1 MLKPASDEL
10 LKLAQEMLPKRYIF
24 RPSVYEVNELV
35 IEDLNLRV
43 FPTQKI
49 SGGFGVTFYTKNK
62 ENPVS
67 NPYVRHSPFTSDYPS
82 FCKALEEGLKL
93 ALLYLKN
100 ETTPEENY

>member
-1 MLKPASDEL
+1 MKLASDEL

-24 RPSVYEVNELV
+24 RLNVYEVNELV
-35 IEDLNLRV
+35 IEDLKVRV

-49 SGGFGVTFYTKNK
+49 SGGFGVMFCTPNRD
-62 ENPVS
+62 NPVG
-67 NPYVRHSPFTSDYPS
+67 NPFVRHSSFTLDYSS
-82 FCKALEEGLKL
+82 FADALEGGLKM